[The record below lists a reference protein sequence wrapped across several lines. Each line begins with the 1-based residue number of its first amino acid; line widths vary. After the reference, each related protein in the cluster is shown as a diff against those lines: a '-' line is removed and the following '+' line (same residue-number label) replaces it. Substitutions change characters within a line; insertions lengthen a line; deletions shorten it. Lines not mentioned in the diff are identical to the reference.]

1 MKMKS
6 LSNVT
11 ILITLFFSTLS
22 LSLKAQDSV
31 LLNYDRATVSYS
43 HTDDWLGLGSIS
55 SELDIDIDTLGL
67 TYMKEIS
74 DSYIIGAEFTYGR
87 FDGDV
92 DELATYGL
100 GIGKIF
106 QLNENL
112 NLIGGLEVDYL
123 DVKYSYSTN
132 FLFLTPSLTFD
143 YAFSD
148 KFGATVQVGWIEDL
162 DAELGGVDISDFMEG
177 DWAIQL
183 STTYV
188 LHAKVGL
195 HLGISLNTDG
205 FSTPSI
211 GLSYNW

>member
-6 LSNVT
+6 LPSIP
-11 ILITLFFSTLS
+11 ILITLFFSTLT

-55 SELDIDIDTLGL
+55 SELDIDIDTISLSYL
-67 TYMKEIS
+67 NEIS
-74 DSYIIGAEFTYGR
+74 NSYIIGAGLAYGR

-92 DELATYGL
+92 DELATYSL

-106 QLNENL
+106 QINENL
-112 NLIGGLEVDYL
+112 NLIGGLELDYL
-123 DVKYSYSTN
+123 DIRYSYSSN

-162 DAELGGVDISDFMEG
+162 DAELGGVDISGFMEG

-188 LHAKVGL
+188 VHAKVGL
-195 HLGISLNTDG
+195 HLGINLNTDG